1 MYEELKNID
10 ISQISLDELVDIRDI
25 NIDENLTKEEKI
37 KQYIEQIKNPY
48 CYKYGDIKIK
58 VVYNEDENAKTLEE
72 CLEEYIKNL

>member
-58 VVYNEDENAKTLEE
+58 VVYNEDANAKTLEE